1 MATITVTKS
10 FLSESF
16 HVKDIRACLRKLKA
30 NGVLQISPVELRQPK
45 YVTIE
50 TWFNYL
56 STNVDLIVQCKERRL
71 KVEAEQ
77 IEAKAEQNR
86 KLNTSVAKPPVVVE
100 EEVVFDDMKLSDS
113 DAANP
118 ILNELQQ
125 QMAALEA
132 EHMQRRNKRGLMFH
146 EVNTLAKHIDI
157 LKEEYTKKCE
167 ELKKRMAE
175 FNSEMELY
183 DATSEEYARKK
194 HKLEGEIIDIRY
206 SKKPTP
212 PNSDAVV

>member
-1 MATITVTKS
+1 MVNITVTKS
-10 FLSESF
+10 FLVERF
-16 HVKDIRACLRKLKA
+16 HLKDIRACLRKLKA
-30 NGVLQISPVELRQPK
+30 NGVLQISPAELRQSK

-50 TWFNYL
+50 TWFNDL

-71 KVEAEQ
+71 KAEAEQ
-77 IEAKAEQNR
+77 IEAEAKQNK
-86 KLNTSVAKPPVVVE
+86 KLSTPVAKPPAVVE
-100 EEVVFDDMKLSDS
+100 EAVFDDMKLSDN

-118 ILNELQQ
+118 ILSELQQ
-125 QMAALEA
+125 QVAALEA
-132 EHMQRRNKRGLMFH
+132 EHTQRRNKRGLMFH

-175 FNSEMELY
+175 YTSEMEFY
-183 DATSEEYARKK
+183 EATSEEYARKK

-212 PNSDAVV
+212 LNSDAVV